1 MGAIGP
7 GQTAAAL
14 TSAELTGTADV
25 WSDYVELSP
34 ASQIVCSYD
43 LPGGVAPT
51 GLTSLALNV
60 NYRGP
65 DKTAMTWTFEV
76 LDNTTGTWTPLGDNS
91 FAAVWVWT
99 PQVFTLPAPFDRF
112 FSGSTL
118 QIRYG
123 TTSDFDASALDQLLI
138 TAGR

>member
-1 MGAIGP
+1 MW
-7 GQTAAAL
+7 T
-14 TSAELTGTADV
+14 
-25 WSDYVELSP
+25 DYVEVSP
-34 ASQIVCSYD
+34 ASQIVCSYE
-43 LPGGVAPT
+43 LPAGVAPSA
-51 GLTSLALNV
+51 LTSLALDV

-65 DKTAMTWTFEV
+65 DKATMTWTFEV
-76 LDNTTGTWTPLGDNS
+76 LDNTTGTWTALGDNS
-91 FAAVWVWT
+91 FAGVWVWT
-99 PQVFTLPAPFDRF
+99 PQVFALPAPFDRF